1 MAGSMCLGCCS
12 ACRVSSLRQA
22 QPSPCGSWLSF
33 FPIHC
38 SKSHRAITDWPSMG
52 NMPIPEL
59 ITGIRGLECSDWL
72 GAIALPYRIKCEKE
86 QQFPKKKWGP
96 FLRGSE
102 WGSLRQT

>member
-1 MAGSMCLGCCS
+1 MAGSICLGCCS
-12 ACRVSSLRQA
+12 ARRVFSLRQA
-22 QPSPCGSWLSF
+22 RSSPCGSWLSF
-33 FPIHC
+33 SPIRC
-38 SKSHRAITDWPSMG
+38 SKRRSAITDWPSMG

-72 GAIALPYRIKCEKE
+72 GTTALPYRIKCEEE

-102 WGSLRQT
+102 GGH

>member
-1 MAGSMCLGCCS
+1 
-12 ACRVSSLRQA
+12 
-22 QPSPCGSWLSF
+22 
-33 FPIHC
+33 
-38 SKSHRAITDWPSMG
+38 MG

-102 WGSLRQT
+102 WGSLRQI